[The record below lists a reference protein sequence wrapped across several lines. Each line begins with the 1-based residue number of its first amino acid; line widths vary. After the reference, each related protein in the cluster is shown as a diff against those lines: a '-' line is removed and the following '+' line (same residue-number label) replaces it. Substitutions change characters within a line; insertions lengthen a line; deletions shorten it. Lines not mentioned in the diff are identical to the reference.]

1 MLRIT
6 IASLLMLT
14 AAGVLAQADPSMAA
28 HPFGES
34 RPIEN
39 QYIVV
44 FKSDVTQSAA
54 LAAQLTQQH
63 GGQVLHTYTNAIKGF
78 AARLPGAAVA
88 ALSNN
93 PNVDYVEQ
101 DATVSL
107 TEDQISPLQQQGGA
121 TWGLDRIDQRALPL
135 DGAYSYQYTGAGVY
149 AFVIDTGILSSHTD
163 FGGRVA
169 ATGFTAIADS
179 GGTTDCN
186 GHGTHVSGTVGGSAY
201 GVAKGVTLVPV
212 RVLDCSGSGS
222 YSGVIA
228 GVDWVA
234 GQTGMRPAVAN
245 MSLGGSLS
253 SSLNASVAG
262 AVSKGVTMVVAAGNS
277 RANACR
283 YSPASEPTAITVGAT
298 TSSDARASYS
308 NYGSCLDI
316 FAPGSAITSDWYAST
331 TATNTIS
338 GTSMASP
345 HVAGAAALA
354 LAANPSASPAAV
366 ADFLIVNAS
375 LGVVTNA
382 GTGSPNRLVF
392 SLAGGAPTNPVS
404 KTVAVSSITG
414 QGLTSGKKWRA
425 SATVTVQQYDGSNF
439 AGGISGAT
447 VTGSFAPG
455 GSASCVTGS
464 GGSCTLTSAPISRPY
479 TMSTFTV
486 GNVSGTSLTYDASK
500 NAVTSITVNS
510 P

>member
-1 MLRIT
+1 MLRISIT
-6 IASLLMLT
+6 SLLAFT
-14 AAGVLAQADPSMAA
+14 TAGVLAQADPSMVA
-28 HPFGES
+28 HPYGES

-44 FKSDVTQSAA
+44 FKGDVAQPAA
-54 LAAQLTQQH
+54 LAAQLTQRH
-63 GGQVLHTYTNAIKGF
+63 GGQVTHTYTNALKGF
-78 AARLPGAAVA
+78 AARLPSAAVT
-88 ALSNN
+88 ALNNN

-107 TEDQISPLQQQGGA
+107 NETLLSPTQQQGGA
-121 TWGLDRIDQRALPL
+121 TWGLDRIDQPALEL
-135 DGAYSYQYTGAGVY
+135 SGAYNYQYTGAGVY
-149 AFVIDTGILSSHTD
+149 AFVIDTGILSSHAD

-169 ATGFTAIADS
+169 AGYTAVTDG

-186 GHGTHVSGTVGGSAY
+186 GHGTHVSGTVGGNTY

-212 RVLDCSGSGS
+212 RVLGCSGSGTN
-222 YSGVIA
+222 SGVIA
-228 GVDWVA
+228 GIDWVA
-234 GQTGMRPAVAN
+234 GQTSMRPAVAN
-245 MSLGGSLS
+245 MSLGGSKS

-277 RANACR
+277 NANACR

-308 NYGSCLDI
+308 NFGSCLDI
-316 FAPGSAITSDWYAST
+316 FAPGSSIMSDWYRST
-331 TATNTIS
+331 TDTNTIS

-345 HVAGAAALA
+345 HVAGVAALT

-366 ADFLIVNAS
+366 ADFLIANAS
-375 LGVVTNA
+375 LDVVTSA

-392 SLAGGAPTNPVS
+392 SLAGGAPTNPVN
-404 KTVAVSSITG
+404 KTVAVSSIAG
-414 QGLTSGKKWRA
+414 QGLKSGKNWRA
-425 SATVTVQQYDGSNF
+425 SATVTIKQYDGSNF
-439 AGGISGAT
+439 SDGVSGAT

-464 GGSCTLTSAPISRPY
+464 AGTCTLNSATITRTYSL
-479 TMSTFTV
+479 STFTV
-486 GNVSGTSLTYDASK
+486 GIVSGTSLTYDATK
-500 NAVTSITVNS
+500 NSVISITVVR